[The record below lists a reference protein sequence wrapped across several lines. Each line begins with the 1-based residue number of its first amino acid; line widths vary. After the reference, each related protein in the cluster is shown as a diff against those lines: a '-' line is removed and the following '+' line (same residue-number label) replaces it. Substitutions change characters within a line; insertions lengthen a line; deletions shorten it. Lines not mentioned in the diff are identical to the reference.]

1 MESSYEWQIK
11 LIRDWQ
17 YFATLTWNPRDLGT
31 MWKRRNQVTYWLR
44 KVAQMGETTEKILTY
59 IIRWESG
66 ETGGLP
72 HCHILISGMM
82 RTTNPLMIAFKMNDA
97 WIRGVS
103 QVRLFDP
110 GKALGNAAYMTKGK
124 FSAYWAQGANAY
136 EVRKFGQVSDDSIY
150 VSRRAQ
156 ERMLEQRVGANDR
169 AHSTQAA

>member
-44 KVAQMGETTEKILTY
+44 KVATMGQVTEPTLTY
-59 IIRWESG
+59 VIRWESG

-72 HCHILISGMM
+72 HCHILISGM
-82 RTTNPLMIAFKMNDA
+82 RTTNPLTTAFKMNHA
-97 WIRGVS
+97 WERGVS

-136 EVRKFGQVSDDSIY
+136 EVRKFGQVSEDSIY
-150 VSRRAQ
+150 VSRRAK
-156 ERMLEQRVGANDR
+156 ERMLQQRLETDDR
-169 AHSTQAA
+169 AYSPQAA